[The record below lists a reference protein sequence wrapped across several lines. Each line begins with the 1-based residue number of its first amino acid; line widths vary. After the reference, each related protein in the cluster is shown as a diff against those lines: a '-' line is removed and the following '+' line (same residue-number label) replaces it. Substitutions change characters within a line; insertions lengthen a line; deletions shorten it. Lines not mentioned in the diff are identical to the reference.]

1 MALYGD
7 IIIDISHEAV
17 DRVFQYEIPDHLQEK
32 IHIGVS
38 VFVPFGSGNHLR
50 KGYVVGIG
58 TIPSFDPD
66 KIKAIYAIDDNQ
78 TTTESVFIQLAG
90 WMKEQYGGTMI
101 QALKTVLPVKD
112 KIKEK
117 EERTLQLLLSKED
130 GEEKRLLYEK
140 KHYKAKER
148 LLYSLLKY
156 GKIPYE
162 YAIKTLKVSRDTI
175 ISLEKEEVLAIL
187 TKQKH
192 RDPISYL
199 EKEIEE
205 QKVLLNE
212 EQQNV
217 ISRFWDN
224 YQNGIQKTYLLHGIT
239 GSGKTEVYIEII
251 EKVVKQGKE
260 AIVLIPEIS
269 LTHQTVTRFI
279 KRFGNQV
286 TILNSRMSK
295 GERYDQFVRAK
306 NGEIS
311 VVIGPRSA
319 LFMPFQ
325 RLGLILIDEEHEL
338 SYKSETV
345 PKYHA
350 RETAIERAKM
360 AEASVVLGSATPS
373 LESYTKAKL
382 GEYELLELK
391 HRAKKDAMLPTVE
404 IVDLR
409 QELLDGNRSMFSRL
423 FQEKMKERLEKGEQ
437 VMIFLNRRG
446 YSNFISCRQC
456 GEVMVCP
463 HCDVSLTYHRDGK
476 LRCHYCGYVRE
487 TPKLCPKC
495 DSRYIGAFGIGTQKV
510 EEAVKTMF
518 PMSRVV
524 RMDTDTTKG
533 KDGFYQI
540 LQQFSSGEANVLIG
554 TQMIVKGHDFP
565 KVTLVGILAADLSL
579 NSNDYR
585 SSERT
590 FQLLTQ
596 AAGRAG
602 RGTQKGEVV
611 IQTYQPKHY
620 SIVTAQMQNYE
631 AFYHQEIAFR
641 NLMKYP
647 PVYQM
652 LTVFFAAKDEN
663 IVIKA
668 GEAIKAAMLE
678 YKESEQEDYI
688 LIGPSEASLKKLQ
701 DLYRRV
707 LYIKHIDYKMLVN
720 CKNFLEGYYHYSAIF
735 KEVQIQFDFNSLVV
749 Y

>member
-1 MALYGD
+1 MTLYGD

-17 DRVFQYEIPDHLQEK
+17 DRVFQYEIPEHLQEK
-32 IHIGVS
+32 IQIGVS
-38 VFVPFGSGNHLR
+38 VFVPFGSGNHIR
-50 KGYVVGIG
+50 KGYIVGLG
-58 TIPSFDPD
+58 TVPNFEPS
-66 KIKAIYAIDDNQ
+66 KIKSIHSIDDNQ
-78 TTTESVFIQLAG
+78 TTTESTFIQLAS
-90 WMKEQYGGTMI
+90 WVKEQYGGTMI

-148 LLYSLLKY
+148 LLCSLLKNGNISY
-156 GKIPYE
+156 D
-162 YAIKTLKVSRDTI
+162 YAVKTLKVSRDTI
-175 ISLEKEEVLAIL
+175 LSLEKEEVLSIL
-187 TKQKH
+187 AKQKY
-192 RDPISYL
+192 RDPISYI

-205 QKVLLNE
+205 QKVRLNE

-217 ISRFWDN
+217 VNRFWDN
-224 YQNGIQKTYLLHGIT
+224 YEKGIQKTYLLHGIT
-239 GSGKTEVYIEII
+239 GSGKTEVYIEMID
-251 EKVVKQGKE
+251 KVVTQGKE

-269 LTHQTVTRFI
+269 LTHQTVTRFM
-279 KRFGNQV
+279 KRFGDRV

-306 NGEIS
+306 NGDIS
-311 VVIGPRSA
+311 IVIGPRSA

-325 RLGLILIDEEHEL
+325 NLGLILIDEEHEL

-350 RETAIERAKM
+350 RETAIKRASM
-360 AEASVVLGSATPS
+360 VGASVVLGSATPS
-373 LESYTKAKL
+373 LEAYTKAKL

-391 HRAKKDAMLPTVE
+391 HRAKKDAQLPTVE

-409 QELLDGNRSMFSRL
+409 QELLAGNRSMFSRL
-423 FQEKMKERLEKGEQ
+423 FQEKMKERLEQGEQ

-456 GEVMVCP
+456 GEVMICP

-476 LRCHYCGYVRE
+476 LRCHYCGYVRP
-487 TPKLCPKC
+487 TPKICPKC
-495 DSRYIGAFGIGTQKV
+495 ESRYIGAFGIGTQKV

-518 PMSRVV
+518 PMSKVV

-533 KDGFYQI
+533 KDGFHQI

-602 RGTQKGEVV
+602 RGQRKGEVI
-611 IQTYQPKHY
+611 IQTYQPDHY

-631 AFYHQEIAFR
+631 AFYRQEIAFR

-652 LTVFFAAKDEN
+652 LTVFFSGKDEN
-663 IVIKA
+663 TVIKA
-668 GEAIKAAMLE
+668 GEAIKSAMIE
-678 YKESEQEDYI
+678 YKEKEQEEYI
-688 LIGPSEASLKKLQ
+688 LIGTSEASLKKLQ

-707 LYIKHIDYKMLVN
+707 LYIKHIDYGMLVN
-720 CKNFLEGYYHYSAIF
+720 CKDFLEGYYHYSDIF
-735 KEVQIQFDFNSLVV
+735 KEVQIQFDFNSLIV

>member
-1 MALYGD
+1 MTLYGD

-17 DRVFQYEIPDHLQEK
+17 DRVFQYKIPEYLQEEV
-32 IHIGVS
+32 HIGIS
-38 VFVPFGSGNHLR
+38 VFVPFGNGNHIR

-58 TIPSFDPD
+58 TVPSFEPS
-66 KIKAIYAIDDNQ
+66 KIKEIHSIDDDQ
-78 TTTESVFIQLAG
+78 TTTESTFIQLAS
-90 WMKEQYGGTMI
+90 WIKEQYGGTMI

-117 EERTLQLLLSKED
+117 EERTLQLLLSKEE
-130 GEEKRLLYEK
+130 GEKRSLFYK
-140 KHYKAKER
+140 QKHYTAKER
-148 LLYSLLKY
+148 LLSGLLKY
-156 GKIPYE
+156 RSVSYE
-162 YAIKTLKVSRDTI
+162 YATKTLKITRDTI
-175 ISLEKEEVLAIL
+175 LSLEKEGVLVVL

-199 EKEIEE
+199 DKEIEE
-205 QKVLLNE
+205 QRMLLTE
-212 EQQNV
+212 EQQTVLNL
-217 ISRFWDN
+217 FWND
-224 YQNGIQKTYLLHGIT
+224 YEKGLRKTYLLHGIT
-239 GSGKTEVYIEII
+239 GSGKTEVYIEMI
-251 EKVVKQGKE
+251 ERVVKAGKE

-269 LTHQTVTRFI
+269 LTYQTVKRFI
-279 KRFGNQV
+279 KRFGDQV

-295 GERYDQFVRAK
+295 GERYDQFIRAK

-311 VVIGPRSA
+311 IVIGPRSA

-325 RLGLILIDEEHEL
+325 NLGLILIDEEHEL

-350 RETAIERAKM
+350 RETAIKRANM
-360 AEASVVLGSATPS
+360 VGASVVLGSATPS

-391 HRAKKDAMLPTVE
+391 HRAKKDAQLPIVE

-409 QELLDGNRSMFSRL
+409 KELAMGNRSMFSRT
-423 FQEKMKERLEKGEQ
+423 FQEKMKECLEKDEQ

-456 GEVMVCP
+456 GEVMICP

-476 LRCHYCGYVRE
+476 LRCHYCGYIRQ
-487 TPKLCPKC
+487 TPKVCPKC
-495 DSRYIGAFGIGTQKV
+495 ESRYIGAFGIGTQKV
-510 EEAVKTMF
+510 EEAVKAMF
-518 PMSRVV
+518 PTSRVV

-533 KDGFYQI
+533 KDGFHHI

-602 RGTQKGEVV
+602 RGQRKGEVV
-611 IQTYQPKHY
+611 IQTYQPEHY

-631 AFYHQEIAFR
+631 AFYRQEIAFR
-641 NLMKYP
+641 NIMKYP

-652 LTVFFAAKDEN
+652 LTIFFTGKDEKD
-663 IVIKA
+663 IIKA
-668 GEAIKAAMLE
+668 GEAIKSAMLE
-678 YKESEQEDYI
+678 YKEKEQEDYI
-688 LIGPSEASLKKLQ
+688 LIGPSEASLKKIQ

-720 CKNFLEGYYHYSAIF
+720 CKNFLEGYYNYSVIF
-735 KEVQIQFDFNSLVV
+735 KEVQIQFDFNSLIV